1 MTFHRRGVLI
11 IALIS
16 CPECGKENVSQQAIA
31 CPNCGYGIKVH
42 YETLKKQE
50 ELEKQELELKKQEE
64 ERIKEGVKSISM
76 PTKPSFAAV
85 AILIVFSLI
94 AGTLVFMLIATR
106 VENVIITL
114 ISVIISIIIIAII
127 IIKDY
132 SDKIKD
138 YNYASQNFKEYQKE
152 QYKKRAAY
160 VRSQAVNFITS
171 KNKVQCPF
179 CQSTNVVPISGV
191 ERVFSLIMLG
201 RFSKKINKSFECDN
215 CDGTF

>member
-1 MTFHRRGVLI
+1 
-11 IALIS
+11 
-16 CPECGKENVSQQAIA
+16 
-31 CPNCGYGIKVH
+31 
-42 YETLKKQE
+42 
-50 ELEKQELELKKQEE
+50 
-64 ERIKEGVKSISM
+64 M

-201 RFSKKINKSFECDN
+201 RFSKKINKSFKCDN
-215 CDGTF
+215 CDGTFQGIVVITSILAKVSTFSKIMDSAVWGFGGNKDKTYHCNNCGYKW